1 MPDPQSPKV
10 WFITG
15 TSSGIGRAVTEVL
28 LEKGE
33 IVVATARRPN
43 TLDDLVQKYPTDRL
57 LPLQLDITQS
67 EEIEAA
73 FLRTMEAFGRIDVVL
88 NNAGCASLGEVEAL
102 DESQGR
108 AVMETNFWGTLRVSK
123 EAVRFFR
130 ESNPSG
136 LGGRLLQMSSYLGLT
151 AGPGVGYYAASKF
164 ALEGLTESLAAELD
178 PDWNIKITLIEPGWI
193 TSAAAEKTTWC
204 APHPAYAK
212 KSLPCTMMRAAGY
225 DLVEWKNAR
234 KCGEVFYK
242 IASLSNPPLHFV
254 VGKDAIGATR
264 QKLAGL
270 LEVVE
275 KYESWSA
282 GLEEQ

>member
-1 MPDPQSPKV
+1 MPV
-10 WFITG
+10 TG

-43 TLDDLVQKYPTDRL
+43 TLDDLVQKYSTDRL

-164 ALEGLTESLAAELD
+164 
-178 PDWNIKITLIEPGWI
+178 
-193 TSAAAEKTTWC
+193 
-204 APHPAYAK
+204 
-212 KSLPCTMMRAAGY
+212 
-225 DLVEWKNAR
+225 
-234 KCGEVFYK
+234 GEFP
-242 IASLSNPPLHFV
+242 N
-254 VGKDAIGATR
+254 
-264 QKLAGL
+264 
-270 LEVVE
+270 EVVRPCSHPLSPLSTRRSHGE
-275 KYESWSA
+275 LGRRVGSR
-282 GLEEQ
+282 LEYQSLHCPYVVSFHVPHASFLDNPH